1 MANEIENNG
10 NTSNA
15 NLISE
20 GTTYF
25 GQIAS
30 GDDRDFYYLPISRTG
45 VLKLNLQ
52 MPDYSS
58 SYPRFDV
65 EIIDSYGNKLVD
77 FNPYYNDTLY
87 ANIQNP
93 GNYYIRIKSGDNYYS
108 PVTYSFSAK
117 MDYGTNYAEIEIGQ
131 NGDINPTSLIDFGV
145 ETFGQIKDT
154 RDVDFFGFFLKE
166 GGNLNIF
173 FSEYDNSLFTNSS
186 DPSNLLYTWSVTLYS
201 ATTDLK
207 KILQYKAAT
216 NGDLEFSNL
225 EPNTYIIAVTYADSY
240 NRSTYSLNLSKT
252 PLTQEQIILQNTNV
266 VDIDKGAYEG
276 TSKDDRFIIDVKFDG
291 QDIIGL
297 DKSVSI
303 GGFDK
308 ENDTIVFRGENPPSN
323 LSYLDLLSS
332 ETIDIV
338 ELHTGGDNYGTFI
351 LLSPDDNSFSKS
363 IFIKN
368 YLDRD
373 LLDISI
379 EFEEGNKNITEN
391 KGEGDVSIPLLN
403 FSSGSDIIV
412 PTNYAIFRG
421 LGGNDTYI
429 LTNAINNFLSI
440 ADSSGNNTIQL
451 VDGFKVNF
459 STYSIN
465 SLTLFTDEGV
475 VNIYSADDFIYEIGG
490 NVTAGVTGRSLT
502 FDQFIKEF
510 NLELIEKP
518 NYPVQGPD
526 GVVYKDILNPYLS
539 PLIDENKK
547 ILESFN
553 DSVTSGTRNY
563 SNSNDVITLTG
574 SGNTE
579 RGLGGDDVYLISNL
593 MPTNSK
599 ISIVDTSGLNKIQIP
614 DGTFIDKTLFTNN
627 AVRLTLDDSRVV
639 TINGADKFIYN
650 LGANVTSGDTNK
662 DLSFT
667 EFASWFGV
675 DDILNSSGSFDGPII
690 DVYVL

>member
-351 LLSPDDNSFSKS
+351 LLSPDDNSF
-363 IFIKN
+363 
-368 YLDRD
+368 
-373 LLDISI
+373 
-379 EFEEGNKNITEN
+379 
-391 KGEGDVSIPLLN
+391 
-403 FSSGSDIIV
+403 
-412 PTNYAIFRG
+412 
-421 LGGNDTYI
+421 
-429 LTNAINNFLSI
+429 
-440 ADSSGNNTIQL
+440 
-451 VDGFKVNF
+451 
-459 STYSIN
+459 
-465 SLTLFTDEGV
+465 
-475 VNIYSADDFIYEIGG
+475 
-490 NVTAGVTGRSLT
+490 
-502 FDQFIKEF
+502 
-510 NLELIEKP
+510 
-518 NYPVQGPD
+518 
-526 GVVYKDILNPYLS
+526 
-539 PLIDENKK
+539 
-547 ILESFN
+547 
-553 DSVTSGTRNY
+553 
-563 SNSNDVITLTG
+563 
-574 SGNTE
+574 
-579 RGLGGDDVYLISNL
+579 
-593 MPTNSK
+593 
-599 ISIVDTSGLNKIQIP
+599 
-614 DGTFIDKTLFTNN
+614 
-627 AVRLTLDDSRVV
+627 
-639 TINGADKFIYN
+639 
-650 LGANVTSGDTNK
+650 
-662 DLSFT
+662 
-667 EFASWFGV
+667 
-675 DDILNSSGSFDGPII
+675 
-690 DVYVL
+690 